1 MSEAKPCLPGCR
13 YCRYSADGYSTGTM
27 HAPACPNA
35 APKAS
40 EAPGESY
47 ENTPQCEV
55 CGGIV
60 LGLDHAAAVR
70 WFAPGGGHTNL
81 CRGKPAPAPEPKR
94 GSEEPIEPVTE
105 LEAEK
110 STSKILRALLAK
122 AEAERDEA
130 RATKDMHKER
140 QEEAWA
146 EVAALRAENER
157 LQGIIM
163 GTSAEYR
170 VTLGVNLRRYWSAE
184 NQVMLGRM
192 LFDEDVPALRAE
204 LAAAREE
211 IAAIKRQAEDATEYV
226 LAVDNRELRKEIE
239 GLRIRV
245 GEYEDMTEINKR
257 FSEIEAELAAAR
269 EEISKLREMRAPTTP
284 TVEMVRLRQ
293 SNQNLMMLYANA
305 IGECRKIN
313 KAIHRV
319 LRGRNNA
326 VKQLAAEKARADRA
340 EERVKE
346 LEVEVERRKT
356 FNKTGFRLL
365 KEKCKQLHSVTYC
378 QDDRCNLGPHHHAVE
393 RKEHPPD
400 DVSYSGLIHYG
411 SEIGCA
417 ECAILAARARKE
429 GGNR

>member
-1 MSEAKPCLPGCR
+1 MSEAKPCLRISFGP
-13 YCRYSADGYSTGTM
+13 SDI
-27 HAPACPNA
+27 P
-35 APKAS
+35 
-40 EAPGESY
+40 EA
-47 ENTPQCEV
+47 
-55 CGGIV
+55 
-60 LGLDHAAAVR
+60 
-70 WFAPGGGHTNL
+70 
-81 CRGKPAPAPEPKR
+81 EPKQ
-94 GSEEPIEPVTE
+94 GSEEPILPVTE

-122 AEAERDEA
+122 AESERDEA

-146 EVAALRAENER
+146 EVAALRAE
-157 LQGIIM
+157 
-163 GTSAEYR
+163 
-170 VTLGVNLRRYWSAE
+170 
-184 NQVMLGRM
+184 
-192 LFDEDVPALRAE
+192 
-204 LAAAREE
+204 LAAADQNLKTMLQAAGEEAERQLATAREE
-211 IAAIKRQAEDATEYV
+211 IA
-226 LAVDNRELRKEIE
+226 
-239 GLRIRV
+239 
-245 GEYEDMTEINKR
+245 
-257 FSEIEAELAAAR
+257 
-269 EEISKLREMRAPTTP
+269 KLREMRAPTTP

-400 DVSYSGLIHYG
+400 GVSYSKLIHYG

-429 GGNR
+429 GGSNA